1 MQLPMRRRLAEH
13 VGVLGINY
21 MSISVWKESTLAPA
35 SALGTPVTKMFVGF
49 RVFGMFATLVVPK
62 HDQLCK

>member
-1 MQLPMRRRLAEH
+1 
-13 VGVLGINY
+13 

-35 SALGTPVTKMFVGF
+35 SALGTPVTKMFVGSG
-49 RVFGMFATLVVPK
+49 VFGMFATLVVPK